1 LCLNSPSWLTG
12 YHHTA
17 EGAIGLGPPVM
28 LFIHSFIHSSFFH
41 GVKVLVKPRA
51 TSITTWEPSPVEHVA
66 CGIQTCASL
75 RSSSRSALALQLT
88 QQLALVWKHVGCQQ
102 I

>member
-1 LCLNSPSWLTG
+1 
-12 YHHTA
+12 
-17 EGAIGLGPPVM
+17 VM